1 MSTIKADQAGGILA
15 VGDCNTLGV
24 GPCRGDSY
32 PEKVARPLGMAVTN
46 RGYTMSTS
54 REGRYLLGDALADE
68 HRLVI
73 IQFGLADAY
82 RTLGCAPYVLYYPD
96 NFFRKQARSIL
107 KKIKKISRKSG
118 LNRLL
123 GERPVVPMA
132 EYQANISWMVDR
144 CAGRRVI
151 LPETIPHQDSSRN
164 DLIQQY
170 NRALAAIASRYPE
183 CHLVETYADFFANRH
198 AFYADATHANS
209 LGYELIATKIVAILG
224 G

>member
-1 MSTIKADQAGGILA
+1 MSAPEGDSAGAILA

-24 GPCRGDSY
+24 GPCRGDSC
-32 PEKVARPLGMAVTN
+32 PERVARQLGMPVTN

-54 REGRYLLGDALADE
+54 REGRYLLSDALADE

-73 IQFGLADAY
+73 IQFGLVDAY

-96 NFFRKQARSIL
+96 NFVRKQARSIL

-123 GERPVVPMA
+123 GEQPVVPMA
-132 EYQANISWMVDR
+132 EYQANISWMVER

-151 LPETIPHQDSSRN
+151 LPETIPHHDSSRN
-164 DLIQQY
+164 DLIKQY
-170 NRALAAIASRYPE
+170 NRALATIASHFPM
-183 CHLVETYADFFANRH
+183 CHLVETYADFSANQH
-198 AFYADATHANS
+198 IFYADATHANA
-209 LGYELIATKIVAILG
+209 LGYELIAAKIVAKLG
-224 G
+224 Y